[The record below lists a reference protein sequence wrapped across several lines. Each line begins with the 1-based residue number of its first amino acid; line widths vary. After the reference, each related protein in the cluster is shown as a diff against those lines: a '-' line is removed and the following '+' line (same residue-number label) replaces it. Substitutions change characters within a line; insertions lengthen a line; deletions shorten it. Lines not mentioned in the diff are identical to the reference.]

1 MLNFRNLSVLV
12 LLLAAAGFSGCAGG
26 TGSAGSGMSR
36 ILSNIKAGPAESRGD
51 DAYNSRDYVAA
62 FEAYHDAA
70 KSGGQYGQLRLATMY
85 FLGEGVAPDQG
96 KYLEWMGKSAES
108 GYPPA
113 NYLMGMHA
121 VSRDAAAA
129 AGYFK
134 NAAGNEHGPSMHM
147 LGMMHAR
154 GIGVPQSNSEALRW
168 FRMAKSQGVSVDE
181 GLLSESG
188 ISDYM
193 KKIAAPVPRS
203 RKETPRLEDA
213 AKAKPPE
220 PPVKKEDIAS
230 IATRELQPEPSQ
242 NVKETLDKKMD
253 QKQLLLEIQQH
264 LLRLGYKPGIADGI
278 YGGKT
283 REAITA
289 FQRKKGLDPNGLATE
304 KLLGILKNST
314 K

>member
-26 TGSAGSGMSR
+26 PGSAGSGMSR
-36 ILSNIKAGPAESRGD
+36 VLSNIKAGPAENRGD

-62 FEAYHDAA
+62 FAAYHDAA
-70 KSGGQYGQLRLATMY
+70 KSGGQYGQFRLATMY
-85 FLGEGVAPDQG
+85 FLGEGVKPDQG
-96 KYLEWMGKSAES
+96 KYLEWMRKSAES

-113 NYLMGMHA
+113 NYLLGMHD

-129 AGYFK
+129 ARYFE
-134 NAAGNEHGPSMHM
+134 NAARNEHGPSMHM

-154 GIGVPQSNSEALRW
+154 GIGVAQNNSEALRW

-181 GLLSESG
+181 QLLSESG

-193 KKIAAPVPRS
+193 KKIAMPVSRS
-203 RKETPRLEDA
+203 REETPRPEEA
-213 AKAKPPE
+213 AKVKPPE
-220 PPVKKEDIAS
+220 PPEKKEDIAPE
-230 IATRELQPEPSQ
+230 AAAKLQPVPSQ
-242 NVKETLDKKMD
+242 KMKGTMDQKMD
-253 QKQLLLEIQQH
+253 PKQLLLEIQQQ

-278 YGGKT
+278 YGKKT
-283 REAITA
+283 REAIKA
-289 FQRKKGLDPNGLATE
+289 FQRRKGLDPNGLATE
-304 KLLGILKNST
+304 KLLEILKNSP